1 MSKNLDK
8 ANKLLLKLLK
18 QKEKRDASGY
28 KRVNT
33 KQNKKQRKLR
43 VEQFLPKVRP
53 MTKLE
58 EQLEG
63 VKRKRIMDLDYKKKL
78 AELKTQRE
86 LQIESIATPS
96 VETLIKQEKRKAGR
110 PKKVIDISALKQVKE
125 LYEMSVAELKE
136 EARKEGI
143 KTTQTKTDL
152 IKQIKETKENAKEEK
167 KLKEELYTAKS
178 NKQRENAQQELNE
191 LQKQIQVL
199 KTRTPKGNKP
209 QQQKLLEPEPEPI
222 KQQMKKISL
231 DNMKK
236 KELEDTAQY
245 YGLKKT
251 GNKGDIINRIN
262 KHLEGVRDP
271 TEAKRADA
279 ADLAKLF
286 DGLGN
291 KVNPVIPEY
300 GAFPPEQ
307 IVKGYKA
314 IAQDKAANDAYEAQK
329 KEKEA
334 NYVLSPKLA
343 NNAKQGEIED
353 AKNKNDE
360 KAVENA
366 VNEQAKKRAPKQ
378 SNKTGTI

>member
-18 QKEKRDASGY
+18 QKEKRDALGY

-110 PKKVIDISALKQVKE
+110 PKKVATDVAIRAIESNKE
-125 LYEMSVAELKE
+125 LYEMNLSELKE

-152 IKQIKETKENAKEEK
+152 IKQITALKERMKSIKKPAPAPAPAPAPIKQEK
-167 KLKEELYTAKS
+167 KLLDKMTKA
-178 NKQRENAQQELNE
+178 E
-191 LQKQIQVL
+191 LQEEAL
-199 KTRTPKGNKP
+199 KYGLTKKGNK
-209 QQQKLLEPEPEPI
+209 Q
-222 KQQMKKISL
+222 
-231 DNMKK
+231 
-236 KELEDTAQY
+236 
-245 YGLKKT
+245 
-251 GNKGDIINRIN
+251 DIIDRIN
-262 KHLEGVRDP
+262 KHLEGKREP
-271 TEAKRADA
+271 TEAQREPTEAERADA
-279 ADLAKLF
+279 DKTARLF
-286 DGLGN
+286 NALRYT
-291 KVNPVIPEY
+291 VNPEIPAD
-300 GAFPPEQ
+300 GAFAPEE
-307 IVKGYKA
+307 
-314 IAQDKAANDAYEAQK
+314 IAQGYQEIAQAKANNDAEEAQ
-329 KEKEA
+329 EKQEEA
-334 NYVLSPKLA
+334 NFVLPLKLV
-343 NNAKQGEIED
+343 NNAKQGEIMD
-353 AKNKNDE
+353 DLRQNDEQAVE
-360 KAVENA
+360 KAVNK
-366 VNEQAKKRAPKQ
+366 QAKKRPI
-378 SNKTGTI
+378 NKK